1 MNNIKIRLLIIISS
15 MLFMTT
21 SCSGNLESYLMEST
35 WFISVITNDGEDI
48 SRVFSS
54 NQLFFERNK
63 NCYIPIYS
71 RRYSDV
77 ATNEDHY
84 GKWYLDKENQIIRIE
99 ANNDFINGAF
109 NFCFVYDEVYDRPAL
124 VLKSDN
130 VLIKAVR
137 TYRIGDNKS
146 PEEYT
151 CKDIQVPASKDLN
164 SSLEQLQEMSIQNIT
179 EDSEDT
185 LQTGWYHIASNWEPT
200 EVIRKSKE
208 YDMFFYIK
216 SKPIVTNKDIEKLRL
231 DKYKNEYYL
240 LLQLNDR
247 GKQIWLKGTTEA
259 VGKYLGFIYN
269 NELIYM
275 PRVNDPIATGKV
287 SIGGEGFD
295 KETLLKIKSD
305 IEKEMK

>member
-54 NQLFFERNK
+54 NRISFREDNK
-63 NCYIPIYS
+63 CYIPIYS

-99 ANNDFINGAF
+99 ANNEFINGAF

-124 VLKSDN
+124 VLKSDK

-151 CKDIQVPASKDLN
+151 CKDIKVPVSKDLN
-164 SSLEQLQEMSIQNIT
+164 NTLEQLQEMSVQDRT
-179 EDSEDT
+179 ENSKDT
-185 LQTGWYHIASNWEPT
+185 LQIGWYHIGSNSEPT
-200 EVIRKSKE
+200 GIIRKSKE
-208 YDMFFYIK
+208 YDMFFYIDPEPMI
-216 SKPIVTNKDIEKLRL
+216 SSKDIEGLKLER
-231 DKYKNEYYL
+231 YKNVDYL
-240 LLQLNDR
+240 SMQMNEK
-247 GKQIWLKGTTEA
+247 GTKKWYKGTTAA
-259 VGKYLGFIYN
+259 VGKYVGFIYN
-269 NELIYM
+269 NELIFM
-275 PRVNDPIATGKV
+275 PRVNGQISSGKV
-287 SIGGEGFD
+287 SIGSEKIS
-295 KETLLKIKSD
+295 KETLSKIKSD